1 MNWFENLILQP
12 GVAHSVLLI
21 GLVIAIGLLL
31 SRIRIKNISFG
42 VTWILF
48 VGIFVGQLGLQL
60 DAVTSHFVKEFGL
73 MLFIFSIGIEVGPGF
88 FQSFKKGGVLLNSL
102 AMCIIFLGCIVMML
116 IQSISGEDKASMVGV
131 LYGAVTNTPGLG
143 AAQQTFSDLHNGE
156 ANSLYA
162 QGYAVAYPLAVV
174 GIILSITLLQRI
186 FKVNNAKEDTLF
198 ESNANR
204 NGANLQRENARK
216 QEQLIVQ
223 KEDEHPHLFY
233 IFLGLALGVVLG
245 MIPISL
251 PGIPVPIRLGLAG
264 GPLIVS
270 ILLSHFG
277 PRLRIPTH
285 TTKSANLMIREIG
298 ICLFMAAVGIG
309 AGQGFIETICQGGY
323 LWVFYGFI
331 ITTVPCILIGLIARY
346 VFHLSS
352 YTIAG
357 LISGSMTDPPAL
369 AYSNSLCSDQ
379 QASIAY
385 STVYPLTMFLRVLMA
400 QVLVIML

>member
-1 MNWFENLILQP
+1 MLW
-12 GVAHSVLLI
+12 VAVVI
-21 GLVIAIGLLL
+21 AVGLVM
-31 SRIRIKNISFG
+31 SKIRIKSISFG

-48 VGIFVGQLGLQL
+48 VGIFVGQMGFQL
-60 DAVTSHFVKEFGL
+60 DPETSHFVKEFGL
-73 MLFIFSIGIEVGPGF
+73 ILFIYSIGIEVGPGF
-88 FQSFKKGGVLLNSL
+88 FQSFKKGGILLNAL
-102 AMCIIFLGCIVMML
+102 AMSIIFLGCIVMMT
-116 IQSISGEDKASMVGV
+116 IQAVTGEDKASMVGV

-156 ANSLYA
+156 SCSLYA

-174 GIILSITLLQRI
+174 GIILSITVLKCF
-186 FKVNNAKEDTLF
+186 FKVDKAAEDSLF
-198 ESNANR
+198 EENAHR

-216 QEQLIVQ
+216 AKAEAILV
-223 KEDEHPHLFY
+223 KPEGDHPHLFY
-233 IFLGLALGVVLG
+233 IFLGIALGVVLG
-245 MIPISL
+245 MIPIHI

-270 ILLSHFG
+270 ILISHFG
-277 PRLRIPTH
+277 PRLHIPTH

-309 AGQGFIETICQGGY
+309 AGKGFVETILGGGY
-323 LWVFYGFI
+323 MWVLYGFLITI
-331 ITTVPCILIGLIARY
+331 IPCLLVGIIARF
-346 VFHLSS
+346 VFNLSY

-379 QASIAY
+379 QASVAY